1 MRPSFDIDL
10 SSGRASVRDR
20 GPPYG
25 IPRLRSHRGAWDR
38 FTMRARSGF
47 ALRTWEPIGQPLPFG
62 SSAKSSAQ
70 PGKSGSPS
78 RRKPTR
84 RSNSVGEI
92 GFVRRH
98 LVDQPL
104 ALDVL
109 PHYPQCTE
117 GAVVADPPALLAE
130 ARHVI
135 ASQDAEI
142 AGLPEYELAHLS
154 DTVRVL
160 PISNTLDGGLMYG
173 VGEAERL
180 DRVGSRLGPTT
191 TTEASRSTASPASG
205 SISSCLHLACVH
217 DGVALPHEERKVKA
231 VALGCQKGSSQF
243 SGAFWATS
251 LTWVTGPGPCRNSSG
266 KLASSA
272 RDRPRAQSPAYVSP
286 IATRTASPFS
296 GSVVLD
302 GVERHVVWL
311 TRIEPAAQEP
321 AGVCDVGH
329 LAEEQREIAASTART
344 HQNEP
349 LGVSDVGW
357 CHPAH
362 QPRPRRSWICATVTS
377 A

>member
-1 MRPSFDIDL
+1 M
-10 SSGRASVRDR
+10 
-20 GPPYG
+20 
-25 IPRLRSHRGAWDR
+25 
-38 FTMRARSGF
+38 
-47 ALRTWEPIGQPLPFG
+47 
-62 SSAKSSAQ
+62 
-70 PGKSGSPS
+70 
-78 RRKPTR
+78 
-84 RSNSVGEI
+84 
-92 GFVRRH
+92 RRH

-135 ASQDAEI
+135 ASQSAEI

-191 TTEASRSTASPASG
+191 TTELAKHRKSG
-205 SISSCLHLACVH
+205 VRIDQFLSHLACVR

-231 VALGCQKGSSQF
+231 VALLPEGFEPILGRIL
-243 SGAFWATS
+243 GDVVDDA
-251 LTWVTGPGPCRNSSG
+251 GPFDWPLPELQWEARQLGPRPSE
-266 KLASSA
+266 SA
-272 RDRPRAQSPAYVSP
+272 KSRIREPDSYA
-286 IATRTASPFS
+286 TASPFS

-362 QPRPRRSWICATVTS
+362 QPRPRRSRICATVTS